1 MVQRFAK
8 ISTTLT
14 TADGHF
20 GMLMHTYVFPTTDML
35 KTAMKVVPSFPLWVA
50 FASSGSA
57 AWGSQAAYSN
67 AGAAALMVMKLYIA
81 AGDAN
86 KPLSD
91 YYGFPTPRGKPF
103 MHSAGKN

>member
-20 GMLMHTYVFPTTDML
+20 GMMMHTYVYPTTTML
-35 KTAMKVVPSFPLWVA
+35 KTSMKVVPSFPLWVA
-50 FASSGSA
+50 LASSTST
-57 AWGSQAAYSN
+57 AWGNQAAYSN

-81 AGDAN
+81 ATDTH

-91 YYGFPTPRGKPF
+91 YYGFPTPRGQPF